1 MTAVAAVC
9 ISYLLLFQCIEHPYW
24 LLVASMFVRH
34 LRVSRKLSQ
43 SNYHHL
49 TYNQGRKLD
58 IRANSLQRELDLK
71 QNDLGVEVILM

>member
-1 MTAVAAVC
+1 
-9 ISYLLLFQCIEHPYW
+9 
-24 LLVASMFVRH
+24 MFVRH